1 VTSTAGP
8 RPAGLAARLAGGE
21 IDAAVRPVLGIA
33 FLQAIV
39 EGAQTSFL
47 GLWALRKLGASQS
60 ELGLAFAA
68 VAVFAVFA
76 GYGAGKL
83 SDRIG
88 RRWPILVGSAGLPLF
103 GTALAFAHGHILL
116 GFALMVGLGA
126 SGGMLL
132 AVNQALLTDL
142 VPRARHEHA
151 FASARVVQNAGFIA
165 GPLIGAL
172 LLSISW
178 RALFLGTGALAL
190 VAFVLALHVI
200 PGRSGSSDT
209 AEDAVEGSSLG
220 ALVRDPSFVAALA
233 AGTLGAMVYVSYET
247 LLPISLVQSHGLAPT
262 TWGILL
268 VVNPI
273 IVVIFQIR
281 LSQRAGRVR
290 EMTRIAIGLAAMC
303 LPFLLVTVS
312 TALPLLVLLLLT
324 FVVGEMLWV
333 PPSQALVARL
343 APEETRGAYL
353 GASSASW
360 TAAFALAPLIGL
372 QVRSS
377 LGDTAMWCA
386 VAIIGG
392 LAIVLYG
399 VTERLAGRSARLS

>member
-1 VTSTAGP
+1 MTSAAGP
-8 RPAGLAARLAGGE
+8 RRPSLAARVAGGE
-21 IDAAVRPVLGIA
+21 IDVAVRPVLGVA

-47 GLWALRKLGASQS
+47 GLWALRKLGASQT
-60 ELGLAFAA
+60 ELGLAFFA
-68 VAVFAVFA
+68 VAVVAVFA

-83 SDRIG
+83 SDRVG
-88 RRWPILVGSAGLPLF
+88 RRWPILAGSAGLPVF

-126 SGGMLL
+126 SGGVLL

-142 VPRARHEHA
+142 VPRASHEGV

-165 GPLIGAL
+165 GPLLGAL
-172 LLSISW
+172 LLGISW
-178 RALFLGTGALAL
+178 RTLFLGTGAIAL
-190 VAFVLALHVI
+190 LAFVLALRVI
-200 PGRSGSSDT
+200 PQRMSRP
-209 AEDAVEGSSLG
+209 EDAGAAPSSSLRS
-220 ALVRDPSFVAALA
+220 LVRDPSFVAVLA

-262 TWGILL
+262 TWGFLL

-273 IVVIFQIR
+273 VVVLFQIR
-281 LSQRAGRVR
+281 LSQRSGRVP

-303 LPFLLVTVS
+303 LPFLLVAVS
-312 TALPLLVLLLLT
+312 TALPLLVLLLLL
-324 FVVGEMLWV
+324 FVLGEMLWV

-343 APEETRGAYL
+343 APDETRGAYL
-353 GASSASW
+353 GASSATW
-360 TAAFALAPLIGL
+360 TAAFAIGPLIGL

-386 VAIIGG
+386 VAIIGV
-392 LAIVLYG
+392 LAIALYAL
-399 VTERLAGRSARLS
+399 TERLAGRGANEL